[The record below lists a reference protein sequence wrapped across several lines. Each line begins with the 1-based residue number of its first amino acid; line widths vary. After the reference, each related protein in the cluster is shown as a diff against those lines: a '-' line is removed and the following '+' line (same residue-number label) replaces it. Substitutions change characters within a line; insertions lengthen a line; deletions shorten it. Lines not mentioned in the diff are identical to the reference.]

1 MTAASQPR
9 PSDKWI
15 PWYIVLLFVVFSSVL
30 GTFAYIAVTTHTG
43 TVTDGAY
50 QKGLAYNSVIEKADA
65 QDAFGYR
72 GILALED
79 NAVVFTLADR
89 AGAPVDVSAA
99 SVWFFRP
106 TNVKGDRRADMEA
119 AGEGRFIYKGAVAQG
134 LWEIRIRAATPK
146 GPYQYTKRMVFE

>member
-1 MTAASQPR
+1 MTSASQPR

-15 PWYIVLLFVVFSSVL
+15 PWYIVLLFAVFSSVL
-30 GTFAYIAVTTHTG
+30 GTFAYVAVTTHTG

-65 QDAFGYR
+65 QAAFGYR
-72 GILALED
+72 GALTREEG
-79 NAVVFTLADR
+79 AVVFTLADHT
-89 AGAPVDVSAA
+89 GAPVDASAA

-106 TNVKGDRRADMEA
+106 ANVKGDRRADMDA
-119 AGEGRFIYKGAVAQG
+119 DGAGRFVYTGAVPQG